1 MQGNNET
8 EIAHNSTTVGF
19 FFSPLG
25 FFLSQPYICMRFKKQ
40 SWDYMEYIILSF
52 LSCFYPEQRGV
63 GLCISVGVFLV
74 SKASNMLFCQIIH
87 WRVRYTI
94 FLPLGHLGF
103 FKDFL
108 YLFLERGRE
117 GERKR
122 DKHRCMREK
131 HPLGCL
137 SPPPQLGARPTTQAC
152 VLTRSQTSNVLVCG
166 MTPNPLSHTSQGRT
180 LRFLNITC
188 PKQ

>member
-1 MQGNNET
+1 MQGNRQKLL
-8 EIAHNSTTVGF
+8 IIPLWLGF
-19 FFSPLG
+19 FFPLG
-25 FFLSQPYICMRFKKQ
+25 FFFLSQPYICMRFKKQ

-74 SKASNMLFCQIIH
+74 SKASNMLVCQIIH

-103 FKDFL
+103 FTDFL

-137 SPPPQLGARPTTQAC
+137 SPPPNWAPGPPPRPVSWPGVKPATFWFVGWHPTLWATPVRVEHLG
-152 VLTRSQTSNVLVCG
+152 S
-166 MTPNPLSHTSQGRT
+166 
-180 LRFLNITC
+180 
-188 PKQ
+188 